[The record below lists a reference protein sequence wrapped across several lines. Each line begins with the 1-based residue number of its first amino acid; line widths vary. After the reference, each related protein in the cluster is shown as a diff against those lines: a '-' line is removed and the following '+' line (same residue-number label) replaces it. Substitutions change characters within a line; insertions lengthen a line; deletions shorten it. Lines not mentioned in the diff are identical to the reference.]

1 MQSVTESLRR
11 FVVGIE
17 KRSLKGGRSGAGPRR
32 LPRLPVQ
39 ALIVPLFTAV
49 AALLLVGT
57 TQMDPTGQPSRRA
70 TSKPL
75 AQADTRDIHPE
86 VVVIEVANRQA
97 AALEEAD
104 DRATL
109 DTDELDHDA
118 IAVRTASHQ
127 ATDYE
132 ETYAFSPL
140 SPVAG
145 LGTEIEC
152 LAQNIYFEARS
163 ESDQGKLAVG
173 QVVMNRVASQRF
185 PGAICDV
192 VRQGGEAKRFR
203 CQFSWWCDGKSDK
216 PSHQKAWQKSMAL
229 ARDIYW
235 GRTDDPTDGAL
246 WYHADYVD
254 PYWRSA
260 FNEGPKIGR
269 HIFYTA
275 KTATKRTQLAGTNLR

>member
-1 MQSVTESLRR
+1 MHSVPEGLCR

-17 KRSLKGGRSGAGPRR
+17 KRLPKKGQSSAGQRR
-32 LPRLPVQ
+32 LPIQ
-39 ALIVPLFTAV
+39 ALMVPLSTAV
-49 AALLLVGT
+49 AALLLVGV
-57 TQMDPTGQPSRRA
+57 TQMDPTGQPSKRA

-86 VVVIEVANRQA
+86 VVVNEVV
-97 AALEEAD
+97 D

-132 ETYAFSPL
+132 ETFAFLPL

-163 ESDQGKLAVG
+163 ESDLGKLAVG
-173 QVVMNRVASQRF
+173 QVVMNRVASKRF
-185 PGAICDV
+185 PSAICDV

-235 GRTDDPTDGAL
+235 GRTEDPTDGAL

-269 HIFYTA
+269 HIFYSA
-275 KTATKRTQLAGTNLR
+275 KTPTKRTQLAEVPSGLR